1 MSFSYI
7 LHVVKVSLLQL
18 PRCQDIPNA
27 CYQLQGVTVSIF
39 TTCCQGVKVQ
49 QGNLDRMQERHIVT
63 LTTSW
68 QHALYDSR
76 HLGNLHKGYLG
87 ILETGS
93 KQKYLDTLAVCCRG
107 FYYNSGHYKKMF
119 FLTLK
124 YRLRIFM
131 TPGPGLY

>member
-39 TTCCQGVKVQ
+39 TTCCQGVKIQ
-49 QGNLDRMQERHIVT
+49 QGHLDRMQERHIVT

-68 QHALYDSR
+68 QHALCDSR

-93 KQKYLDTLAVCCRG
+93 KQKYLDTYVAVV
-107 FYYNSGHYKKMF
+107 FITTVAITKKMF